1 MALANPSKN
10 PIKWRHIGL
19 YGHSVGTFTADPSAI
34 QWKSPTLEAE
44 SILTI
49 KILPANTLKAAKWTV
64 FGRSGHLRIT
74 STASNRSKSSS
85 SHSKTYDYRFDGF
98 PPQEFDRITSV
109 LKDLYNLDVIKYTM
123 SSSGY
128 SFGKADISGSHLVY
142 RKCIV
147 DDEEE
152 EGQDGD
158 EMLTLDLTEVSQCVL
173 PGNNRNEIELQ
184 FHESDTVEQ
193 GTDQCVQ
200 IRFYV
205 PPEPEAEPDQPTN
218 AEIFQQRIMT
228 KAHIKNTT
236 GNIIAE
242 FDESMGTFLTPRG
255 RYAIELYDAFLR
267 LRGSK
272 YDYKIKYDDISRL
285 FLLPKPDEVHMAFV
299 IALDKPI
306 RQGQQVSNSKHCS
319 FLTLIQIHHNA
330 KFQPPVLYL

>member
-1 MALANPSKN
+1 MSSKAAV
-10 PIKWRHIGL
+10 WRHIGL
-19 YGHSVGTFTADPSAI
+19 YGHSVGTFSADPNAI
-34 QWKSPTLEAE
+34 QWKSPTLSDN
-44 SILTI
+44 SITTI
-49 KILPANTLKAAKWTV
+49 RVLPADTLKEAKWTV

-74 STASNRSKSSS
+74 STAKTRNKSSGS
-85 SHSKTYDYRFDGF
+85 SSKIQEYRFDGF
-98 PPQEFDRITSV
+98 PPSEFEKLSKV
-109 LKDLYNLDVIKYTM
+109 LAKLYNVDVMKYTM

-205 PPEPEAEPDQPTN
+205 APEVDAEVDAPTN

-236 GNIIAE
+236 GNVIAE

-255 RYAIELYDAFLR
+255 RYAVELYDAFLR

-285 FLLPKPDEVHMAFV
+285 FLLPRPDEVHVAFV

-306 RQGQQVSNSKHCS
+306 RQGQQVSINKSNHVNSLYFLKHFCIHYD
-319 FLTLIQIHHNA
+319 FIQ
-330 KFQPPVLYL
+330 